1 MKFSKLSHGKRP
13 IVVFFSITTE
23 TPNTMKVAKVIA
35 KQLNAEIKKPSEV
48 EPNYINTYEVI
59 GFGSGIYNRKH
70 HTSIFKLIENFK
82 LQNNK
87 KAFIFSTASI
97 CYKKMHEP
105 LRQKLIAKGFC
116 IIDEFICRGF
126 IDYSFIKYF
135 FGGLNKKRPNE
146 KDLEKAKYFALK
158 IKDSF

>member
-1 MKFSKLSHGKRP
+1 MPNKNALIICQSIHHG
-13 IVVFFSITTE
+13 
-23 TPNTMKVAKVIA
+23 NTMKVAKVIA
-35 KQLNAEIKKPSEV
+35 EQLNAEIKKPSEV
-48 EPNYINTYEVI
+48 KSTDISKCDLI
-59 GFGSGIYNRKH
+59 GLGSGIYNGKH
-70 HTSIFKLIENFK
+70 HISLFKLVKNLE
-82 LQNNK
+82 LQKNK
-87 KAFIFSTASI
+87 RAFIFSTASI

-105 LRQKLIAKGFC
+105 LRQELISKGFD

-146 KDLEKAKYFALK
+146 KDLTKAKDFALK

>member
-1 MKFSKLSHGKRP
+1 MSNKKVLIVCQSIHHG
-13 IVVFFSITTE
+13 
-23 TPNTMKVAKVIA
+23 NTLKVARVIA
-35 KQLNAEIKKPSEV
+35 EQLNADIKKPSEV
-48 EPNYINTYEVI
+48 EPADINKYDLV
-59 GFGSGIYNRKH
+59 GFGSGMYNGKH
-70 HTSIFKLIENFK
+70 HISLFKLVENLK
-82 LQNNK
+82 VQNNK

-97 CYKKMHEP
+97 CVKKMHEP
-105 LRQKLIAKGFC
+105 LRQELISKGFD

-146 KDLEKAKYFALK
+146 KDLAKAKNFALK